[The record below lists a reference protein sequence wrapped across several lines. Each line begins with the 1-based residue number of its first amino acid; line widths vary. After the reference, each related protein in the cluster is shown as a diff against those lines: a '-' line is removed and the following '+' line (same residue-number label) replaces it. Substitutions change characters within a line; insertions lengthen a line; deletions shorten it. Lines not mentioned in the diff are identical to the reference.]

1 MITINETKI
10 PYSPGMTV
18 QDSIREAAVDASLSV
33 VLVNG
38 KVVSDPRRFPL
49 NDNDSVRIL
58 KVATGG

>member
-1 MITINETKI
+1 MI